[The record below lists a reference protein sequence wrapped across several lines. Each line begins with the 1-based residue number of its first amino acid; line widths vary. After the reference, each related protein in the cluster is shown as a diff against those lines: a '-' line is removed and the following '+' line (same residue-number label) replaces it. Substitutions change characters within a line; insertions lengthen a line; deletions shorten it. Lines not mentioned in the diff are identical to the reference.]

1 MEKNGGDLR
10 RWRCR
15 KLKWV
20 FQPGDEVRS
29 SLALSRI
36 LEADGAQVVIL
47 VPAHPRLFGHG
58 KCMTP
63 KVRSLDGAAC
73 VLLCVELKPCR
84 LHVVLLRRANCWICK
99 RDVNALMKVVSNI

>member
-1 MEKNGGDLR
+1 MQEVEVGVSTRWFQPGGGDAGV
-10 RWRCR
+10 

-36 LEADGAQVVIL
+36 LEADGAQVVIP

-84 LHVVLLRRANCWICK
+84 LHVVLL
-99 RDVNALMKVVSNI
+99 S